1 MSDILECVEAVKTC
15 SKCGE
20 TKPISEFVRGTN
32 QCRNCKNEKM
42 KAYRDDP
49 EVKERL
55 RAKRKAYRDDPEI
68 KKQIQVRQK
77 AYRNDPKVR
86 ERILLQQRTNK
97 SLYIKQTHGRAI
109 QMLIG
114 ARKRAKDKGI
124 PFDLTPEWL
133 EPKIDAGVCEM
144 TGISFDMGKPP
155 EGKVTNPYA
164 PSIDQIIPSAGY
176 TMDNCRLVT
185 WAYNKD
191 KGDGTDRETLG
202 RYKTVLEYN
211 GNVVVSTR
219 NPFGLLVKILN
230 LHSFKPKD

>member
-20 TKPISEFVRGTN
+20 TKPISEFRPQKR
-32 QCRNCKNEKM
+32 QCHDCLRKQQKEYRNDPKV
-42 KAYRDDP
+42 KARIQTQKKEYRIKP

-55 RAKRKAYRDDPEI
+55 HAYYAAYRENTEN
-68 KKQIQVRQK
+68 KKRLK
-77 AYRNDPKVR
+77 T
-86 ERILLQQRTNK
+86 LQATR
-97 SLYIKQTHGRAI
+97 YKQTHGRALRLLD
-109 QMLIG
+109 Q
-114 ARKRAKDKGI
+114 ARHRAKDKGI

-133 EPKIDAGVCEM
+133 EPKIDAGVCKM

-155 EGKVTNPYA
+155 KGKAKNPYA

-176 TMDNCRLVT
+176 TPDNCRLVI
-185 WAYNKD
+185 WDYNKD
-191 KGDGTDRETLG
+191 KGDGTDRETLR

-219 NPFGLLVKILN
+219 NPFGLLVKILS
-230 LHSFKPKD
+230 LHSFKPKG